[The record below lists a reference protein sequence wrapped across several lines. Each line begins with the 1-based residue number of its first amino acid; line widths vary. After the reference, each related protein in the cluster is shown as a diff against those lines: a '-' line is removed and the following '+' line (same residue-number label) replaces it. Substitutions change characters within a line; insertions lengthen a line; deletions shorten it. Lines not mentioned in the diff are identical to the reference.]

1 MMNKVQRDI
10 MCVLLQA
17 LLDKELITQD
27 IHDKSREKIL
37 DTLDWPEAFCY
48 ARDTAEGTTFAACAN
63 LPPQSIASEEP
74 QCTKYSDSSET
85 RLEAKSHA
93 QSIKTEPSTVSGD
106 RKEVQDGHT

>member
-1 MMNKVQRDI
+1 MMKKVQQDI
-10 MCVLLQA
+10 MCVLLQT

-48 ARDTAEGTTFAACAN
+48 AED
-63 LPPQSIASEEP
+63 
-74 QCTKYSDSSET
+74 
-85 RLEAKSHA
+85 
-93 QSIKTEPSTVSGD
+93 D

>member
-1 MMNKVQRDI
+1 MKKVQQDV
-10 MCVLLQA
+10 MCVLLQT

-63 LPPQSIASEEP
+63 LSPQSIASKEP
-74 QCTKYSDSSET
+74 QYTKYSDSSET
-85 RLEAKSHA
+85 RLGAKSFA
-93 QSIKTEPSTVSGD
+93 QSIKKVPSTVSD
-106 RKEVQDGHT
+106 DSKEDQDGHT